1 MSRTSAGKG
10 NRHAASVAII
20 AASLGLFCSTGLAGA
35 QSFPQGRPD
44 YAAQARPQNIFEAMF
59 PGLIQERL
67 RRQRAFNS
75 QPPVDAVPI
84 QKISSPQYY
93 TYKAR
98 PLAPIDL
105 APLATSL
112 PEPAD
117 TGVTGAVAQPV
128 SAPPAD
134 AAVPASDAGNRV
146 EASAPIV
153 PAPTASEP
161 VVPAPGAA
169 QAAQPASTAVASS
182 DLPPVASSAGEAAAP
197 AAGNDAEVAKAPEQ
211 TPAAASPSAVIAADL
226 PPIDPA
232 ADAAADSAAATSEQI
247 SDQMVAGTALASGG
261 AAPATSLAEP
271 ADGDFTAAASSQP
284 TSDRVSSGSEI
295 VAAEL
300 PAIGGEGGS
309 RSGASND
316 SVVTSSELPAIAET
330 PNETAA
336 AAADPAPAASTPVAE
351 AAQTAPTPVAEAP
364 QTAPVEPAPVVAVSA
379 PAGTPSQSAAV
390 VSTPQSRALAYQ
402 RVASRFADL
411 AFVAEPEI
419 GKAIAGHYADKQEL
433 IWLDDDLQPNAAARA
448 VHDVL
453 ASADRYGL
461 DTADYSV
468 ALPDASDGDDNSPAR
483 LDAAARFEISM
494 TARAI
499 RYGLDAALGRVDP
512 NKLSGY
518 HDFPARKLGAEDV
531 LEKLA
536 GQEPAAALEAFQP
549 DNAPFKALVA
559 ELGRLEGQR
568 DQAIVIPEGTLIKPD
583 QTDPQVPNVIAAI
596 GKRGSEALKAQFAA
610 LLSSDAPPQTSF
622 TPEVVELV
630 KAFQKEAGLG
640 ADGIVGRNTIARL
653 SDLGVETKRQR
664 IVLALERLRWHPRDL
679 GSRHVFINQPA
690 YRARYIENDRTK
702 LDMRVV
708 VGTTAHQTSFFYDT
722 IETVE
727 YNPYWGVPKSI
738 LVNEYLPKLRENPA
752 YLDERGYEVTDAK
765 GRRIASSAI
774 DWWSIGSNP
783 PFDVRQSPGE
793 ANALGELKILFPN
806 KHAIYM
812 HDTPAKSLFSRD
824 ERAFSH
830 GCVRLAEPRQ
840 MAAAVLGSSVSHV
853 EEMLT
858 KGHGQDELA
867 HKFPV
872 YVAYF
877 TAWPKDDGAVEY
889 FSDVYSRDQ
898 ALAKAISAVEAER
911 NVSG

>member
-1 MSRTSAGKG
+1 MSRTIAGKG
-10 NRHAASVAII
+10 KRHAASVAVI

-35 QSFPQGRPD
+35 QNYPQGRPD

-67 RRQRAFNS
+67 RRQRAYNP

-84 QKISSPQYY
+84 QKISAPQYY

-105 APLATSL
+105 ASLATTL

-117 TGVTGAVAQPV
+117 NSVTGAVAQPAAETAAAPAPAAEV
-128 SAPPAD
+128 APVASAEAPKPAEAVAP
-134 AAVPASDAGNRV
+134 AAAANAAPSGETASPAVTASDL
-146 EASAPIV
+146 P
-153 PAPTASEP
+153 P
-161 VVPAPGAA
+161 
-169 QAAQPASTAVASS
+169 AVASPDAVTAS
-182 DLPPVASSAGEAAAP
+182 DLPPVNPAGDTAAN
-197 AAGNDAEVAKAPEQ
+197 AAESTSQEV
-211 TPAAASPSAVIAADL
+211 
-226 PPIDPA
+226 
-232 ADAAADSAAATSEQI
+232 

-261 AAPATSLAEP
+261 AAPAASVAETETGDTP
-271 ADGDFTAAASSQP
+271 AVASAQP
-284 TSDRVSSGSEI
+284 ASDQPSSSSEVVS
-295 VAAEL
+295 AEL
-300 PAIGGEGGS
+300 PAIGGQGAPQ
-309 RSGASND
+309 SGASAD
-316 SVVTSSELPAIAET
+316 SAVIASELPAIAET
-330 PNETAA
+330 PKETAA
-336 AAADPAPAASTPVAE
+336 VAADPAPAASTPVAE
-351 AAQTAPTPVAEAP
+351 APQTAPTDA
-364 QTAPVEPAPVVAVSA
+364 APVVAVST
-379 PAGTPSQSAAV
+379 PAEPVAEPAAA
-390 VSTPQSRALAYQ
+390 VSTPQSRHLAYQ

-411 AFVAEPEI
+411 ALVAEPEI
-419 GKAIAGHYADKQEL
+419 GKAIAKFYGDKQEL

-448 VHDVL
+448 VHEVL
-453 ASADRYGL
+453 VSADRYGL

-468 ALPDASDGDDNSPAR
+468 ALPEAADAADNSPAR
-483 LDAAARFEISM
+483 LDAAARFEIAMS
-494 TARAI
+494 ARAI

-518 HDFPARKLGAEDV
+518 HDFPAKKLTAADV

-536 GQEPAAALEAFQP
+536 GNDPAEALVAFQP

-596 GKRGSEALKAQFAA
+596 AKRGSSELKAQFAA
-610 LLSSDAPPQTSF
+610 LLAADAPPQTSF
-622 TPEVVELV
+622 TPEVVDLV
-630 KAFQKEAGLG
+630 KAFQKENGLG
-640 ADGIVGRNTIARL
+640 ADGIVGRNTIAKL
-653 SDLGVETKRQR
+653 SDLGVETKRER

-679 GSRHVFINQPA
+679 GSRRVFINQPA

-765 GRRIASSAI
+765 GRQIASSAI
-774 DWWSIGSNP
+774 DWWSVGSNP
-783 PFDVRQSPGE
+783 PYDVRQSPGE

-824 ERAFSH
+824 QRAYSH

-840 MAAAVLGSSVSHV
+840 MAAAVLGTSVKHV
-853 EEMLT
+853 EEMLA

-867 HKFPV
+867 HQFPV

-877 TAWPKDDGAVEY
+877 TAWPKDDGTVEY
-889 FSDVYSRDQ
+889 FSDVYKRDK
-898 ALAKAISAVEAER
+898 ALGKAISAVEAER

>member
-1 MSRTSAGKG
+1 MSRTSVGRG
-10 NRHAASVAII
+10 NRHAASVAVI
-20 AASLGLFCSTGLAGA
+20 AASLGLFCSTGLASA

-134 AAVPASDAGNRV
+134 AAIPASDAGNRV

-153 PAPTASEP
+153 PAPVVTAPTASEP
-161 VVPAPGAA
+161 VVAAPGAA
-169 QAAQPASTAVASS
+169 QAAQPVSPAVASS
-182 DLPPVASSAGEAAAP
+182 DLPPVASPASEAATP
-197 AAGNDAEVAKAPEQ
+197 AAGNDAVVAKAPEQ

-271 ADGDFTAAASSQP
+271 ADGDFPATASSQP
-284 TSDRVSSGSEI
+284 TSDRVSPGSEI

-309 RSGASND
+309 RSVASND

-336 AAADPAPAASTPVAE
+336 AAAEATAPGATPVADVGQEAPVETAPVVAASTPVE
-351 AAQTAPTPVAEAP
+351 
-364 QTAPVEPAPVVAVSA
+364 
-379 PAGTPSQSAAV
+379 TPSQSAAV

-411 AFVAEPEI
+411 AFVAEPEV
-419 GKAIAGHYADKQEL
+419 GKAIAGHYAGKQEL
-433 IWLDDDLQPNAAARA
+433 IWLDDNLQPNAAARA

-468 ALPDASDGDDNSPAR
+468 ALPDASDGDDNSPTR

-536 GQEPAAALEAFQP
+536 GQEPAAALVAFQP
-549 DNAPFKALVA
+549 DNAPFRALVA
-559 ELGRLEGQR
+559 ELERLEGQR

-596 GKRGSEALKAQFAA
+596 GKRGSEELKAQFAA
-610 LLSSDAPPQTSF
+610 LLASDAPPQTSF

-690 YRARYIENDRTK
+690 YRARYVENDRTK